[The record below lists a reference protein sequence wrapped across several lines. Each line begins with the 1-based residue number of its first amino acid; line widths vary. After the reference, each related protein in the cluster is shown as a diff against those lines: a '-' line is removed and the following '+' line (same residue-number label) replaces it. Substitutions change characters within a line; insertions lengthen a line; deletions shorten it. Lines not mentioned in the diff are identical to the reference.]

1 MVRESKSLG
10 EILREEREKKGLS
23 LKEVANLLKISYRYL
38 KHLEDDE
45 YDKVNLAEVYKR
57 GILRKYSNFL
67 GLNEEEIIK
76 IYNTQYQLEKEESSP
91 KPVRPEKSS
100 LKYIAYFLVI
110 SIIFLTVFLTVKLN
124 NKEVMSN
131 NFKNRDITSYEINIP
146 ESYTKTIESGK
157 VDEIGNEVSVTNTNT
172 FTNTIKVVAL
182 DRVWLR
188 VNYEDKTIYEGIL
201 KRGDTITWT
210 YTSLYFHIGNAGGLE
225 IYYNDKNIGTLGKKG
240 EVVKLRVP

>member
-23 LKEVANLLKISYRYL
+23 LREVANLLKISYRYL

-76 IYNTQYQLEKEESSP
+76 TYNTQYQLEKEESSP
-91 KPVRPEKSS
+91 ELVKPKKSS

-146 ESYTKTIESGK
+146 ESYTKTIESSK

>member
-10 EILREEREKKGLS
+10 EILREERERKGLS

-45 YDKVNLAEVYKR
+45 YDKVNLAEVYKK

-67 GLNEEEIIK
+67 GLDEGEIIK
-76 IYNTQYQLEKEESSP
+76 VYNTQYQIEKEESSP
-91 KPVRPEKSS
+91 EPVKPKKSS

-110 SIIFLTVFLTVKLN
+110 SIIFLTVFLTIKLN
-124 NKEVMSN
+124 NKEVTSN
-131 NFKNRDITSYEINIP
+131 NFKNRDITSYEMNLP
-146 ESYTKTIESGK
+146 ESYTKTIENNK
-157 VDEIGNEVSVTNTNT
+157 VEFSNEASVTNTNT
-172 FTNTIKVVAL
+172 FTNTIRVVAL

-188 VNYEDKTIYEGIL
+188 VSYEDKTIYEGIL
-201 KRGDTITWT
+201 KEGDTITWT

-225 IYYNDKNIGTLGKKG
+225 IYYNDKNIGVLGKKG